1 MIEFEHRL
9 PSLNIDGRHNGTYNN
24 HELGMPSVL
33 TTTDHRLG
41 DFLYELRRVVTD
53 DRRLVLV
60 DGRILMCSINWI
72 RDHVHQMK
80 AFKHWEYNLGSFLNF
95 ILDTQSEEG
104 FFYELIKQMDDYHW
118 KFVNEDCRVLYPE
131 DNVALVRLEIEADV
145 EYLVVEG
152 AVEYYQVTGDDA
164 WLARALPKLEKAID
178 YMTSSPKRWDAAHG
192 LVKRAFTIDTWDFA
206 YGRPN
211 DNRRIEDCT
220 PMSIMHGDNSGVYQ
234 AMRQL
239 AWCRRR
245 FGDEERAAEWDAR
258 AERLR
263 ENMFRWLWNGR
274 FFIHQLHLGHAGA
287 DEHENERLSLSNGYD
302 INRGVTG
309 TEQSRAIIGEYLRR
323 KESSGCFAEWFSIDP
338 PYYPDFNGHPANTY
352 VNGSISPF
360 TAGEL
365 AKAAFR
371 SGYEEYGWD
380 IVCRCM
386 DMMERDGTICF
397 LYTREDAK
405 PVSVGSGPSGW
416 GAAALLSAVD
426 EGLAGI
432 VDLDV
437 QYRVI
442 GFSPRFPVT
451 GYEELRYVTGYESQ
465 NLLVDLRYI
474 LKEDGM
480 RYDLYSPAHEIHA
493 HVLLPRGKVCQRL
506 LVNGRDAAF
515 TLSEVGGSVYADF
528 TAAADGKVSMELLF

>member
-164 WLARALPKLEKAID
+164 WLASALPKLEKAID

-192 LVKRAFTIDTWDFA
+192 LVIVGIDGGQPRNESPVQSVEL
-206 YGRPN
+206 GRP
-211 DNRRIEDCT
+211 DRGIPREDRVDLRLNHVVHAAHRLV
-220 PMSIMHGDNSGVYQ
+220 SVH
-234 AMRQL
+234 RQL
-239 AWCRRR
+239 AGTPVVLVQESERQ
-245 FGDEERAAEWDAR
+245 GEERQAVRTMR
-258 AERLR
+258 A
-263 ENMFRWLWNGR
+263 
-274 FFIHQLHLGHAGA
+274 
-287 DEHENERLSLSNGYD
+287 
-302 INRGVTG
+302 VTL
-309 TEQSRAIIGEYLRR
+309 Q
-323 KESSGCFAEWFSIDP
+323 P
-338 PYYPDFNGHPANTY
+338 
-352 VNGSISPF
+352 
-360 TAGEL
+360 
-365 AKAAFR
+365 
-371 SGYEEYGWD
+371 
-380 IVCRCM
+380 
-386 DMMERDGTICF
+386 
-397 LYTREDAK
+397 
-405 PVSVGSGPSGW
+405 
-416 GAAALLSAVD
+416 
-426 EGLAGI
+426 
-432 VDLDV
+432 LD
-437 QYRVI
+437 QIR
-442 GFSPRFPVT
+442 
-451 GYEELRYVTGYESQ
+451 
-465 NLLVDLRYI
+465 
-474 LKEDGM
+474 
-480 RYDLYSPAHEIHA
+480 
-493 HVLLPRGKVCQRL
+493 
-506 LVNGRDAAF
+506 
-515 TLSEVGGSVYADF
+515 
-528 TAAADGKVSMELLF
+528 